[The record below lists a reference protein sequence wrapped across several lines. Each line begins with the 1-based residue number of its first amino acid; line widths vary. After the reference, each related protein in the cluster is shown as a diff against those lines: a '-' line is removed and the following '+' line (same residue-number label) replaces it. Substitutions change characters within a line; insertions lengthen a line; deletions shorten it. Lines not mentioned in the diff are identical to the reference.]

1 VAHRRAL
8 TTARLVV
15 RDDLMRVYVIRMSEL
30 AAELPLEVGKVAKSR
45 RDTGRLATPE
55 VLGKAAGE
63 IAAYDR
69 ALDTL
74 EEMTRVA
81 VVDDPQVVRWRRW
94 WHRFRLPLL
103 LKRKGRVTRR
113 EGKNPG

>member
-1 VAHRRAL
+1 VRGHEKWSTR
-8 TTARLVV
+8 T
-15 RDDLMRVYVIRMSEL
+15 RDDLKEH
-30 AAELPLEVGKVAKSR
+30 
-45 RDTGRLATPE
+45 RDGALATPE